1 MPCAA
6 QTQSKPSAA
15 CAPTRPATGK
25 TREASESEPRQNIII
40 DDVIFAGPTPPDPQT
55 AQRAIDEIKH
65 HDSSRVPEWLD
76 EILEISIRGAWQE
89 DGYFKVM
96 ATGESQIVSDDT
108 KTQHVVLTIHVD
120 AGRPYWLGNVAFRS
134 SDPDEPLAFSVGELR
149 PLLSLQ
155 EGDVFNVVK
164 IRESLDAMKRRYGE
178 NGYIDFVATPVTEV
192 DDTTQ
197 RISLIFE
204 FDQTK
209 QFRIDALEMHG
220 LDPSREAALT
230 SKLHSA
236 RQIQIARR
244 STLPP
249 RFEHKG
255 FSRQHQRNASGNTAI
270 LIEHAR

>member
-1 MPCAA
+1 VVGRVHLRLDHRDDHLVVD
-6 QTQSKPSAA
+6 
-15 CAPTRPATGK
+15 RPHDRA
-25 TREASESEPRQNIII
+25 RRRLDHRN
-40 DDVIFAGPTPPDPQT
+40 PQRL
-55 AQRAIDEIKH
+55 ARDQRTH
-65 HDSSRVPEWLD
+65 RRH

-164 IRESLDAMKRRYGE
+164 IRESLDAMKRRYVE